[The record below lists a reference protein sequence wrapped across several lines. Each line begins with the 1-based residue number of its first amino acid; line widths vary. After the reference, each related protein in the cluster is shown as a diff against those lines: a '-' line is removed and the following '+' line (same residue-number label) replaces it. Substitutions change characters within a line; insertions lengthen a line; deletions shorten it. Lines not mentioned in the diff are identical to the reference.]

1 MLSAG
6 SKITGFVPTDQVVR
20 QGENRERGKAGV
32 MGSSVLEHMHDVY
45 PKEALARD
53 IKQERCSLRWTEMAK
68 SWRLEPS
75 TREGSKF
82 AAIDLSVQSWS

>member
-1 MLSAG
+1 MRKSLKKGIRVVFIGNIRELLSAG

-53 IKQERCSLRWTEMAK
+53 IKQERCSLR
-68 SWRLEPS
+68 
-75 TREGSKF
+75 
-82 AAIDLSVQSWS
+82 